1 MKLTDYRRRRQWVVL
16 VFLSAVCLTTG
27 VANSKIISVR
37 PDGKG
42 HYPTIQ
48 AAINA
53 AKPGDEVVLRQGLY
67 TGDGNFNLNFH
78 GKAIT
83 VRSRRPGNNTCMRR
97 TIIDADGQG
106 VIVRFINDEGPG
118 TVFEGFTL
126 GAGDTSKD
134 LRGNPGFFEF
144 SIKARPTTRRL
155 RNKPTDT
162 PRPARSTKI
171 PLSDWICGGITPE
184 GRIWNGHDP
193 FLQPVNTSNYHGS
206 GDVDLDGEITTD
218 DLVEMQQIIDSNLP
232 QNIRADLNG
241 DSFINSSD
249 ITLLNQALSDGILPA
264 WWNQLTTRQQR
275 NDWIDKFIALDKTD
289 EHIYTYS
296 FFVCHHFSYQTYV
309 HSAFERDD
317 FAAESTEYDGGQTI
331 YNIPLYVVGV
341 TSPGH
346 AINGILVGDDPLNF
360 DHWRFIE
367 PQNDYDVI
375 PGGWNMLF
383 GTMVNIGNRFNAQG
397 DLVNF
402 LVEDTGWTLEDYS
415 PDFILTRPDSPV
427 AAADN
432 RKDYWNPVIVP
443 HADSGLFFFEKMR
456 EDMTRTT
463 DIHVTNASAADF
475 DNAVPLTNRFHFSRL
490 LDTTKGPDGAIHVL
504 FESKSIFDLQNLF
517 HGIYDPL
524 AQGFSDV
531 SQVAG
536 GLRLPAMG
544 RIEVTPAGEILVFWS
559 EISGY
564 SGMYEMGIHWTK
576 SSGTGWDS
584 PQLLT
589 PDIMQKQTGN
599 WLNRQFAWYEFDT
612 ELMDDGRIILAY
624 IERYETFD
632 LYLSHFIY
640 DGTWT
645 HTQIENTGWSNSAQG
660 LDLCVSDDGTIHMA
674 YWRASEPQGCYEVGS
689 QPREGR
695 GDLYH
700 RSFDGVSWSGPVIVD
715 NSGGAS
721 CSRIAQGAG
730 GSAYMAWERRVGD
743 NVVPVYAR
751 YADGAWQSPKELTV
765 RPEANAWYPIIAKL
779 PDDKVLVAWS
789 SRSEDLVTIETE
801 VVEPTPPQAQ
811 SQTVETRLAV
821 PLTISL
827 NASDDGLPD
836 PPAVLTYIVTSLPGN
851 GTLDDP
857 QDGPINTVPYTLA
870 SGGNQVVYSSNE
882 HFIGSDGF
890 TFKAN
895 DTGTPPDGGDSA
907 IVTIDIDVRQC
918 ADITIGT
925 GTSTWEYP
933 MYTFY
938 HDSRTQVIYLSD
950 EIGAAG
956 IITGLALN
964 VTTIP
969 GQTMNNWTIRM
980 KHTTMSTYTTT
991 PSLDATDDWTVV
1003 YQSHET
1009 IDSTGWQWFEFSTPF
1024 DYNGTDNLLVDFSHN
1039 NDSYTTYGQCM
1050 YSTPG
1055 GTRSAYACSDSY
1067 YGDPLDWSPTSS
1079 PTVFGIDKVP
1089 NVRLTICSDVPEPIS
1104 VNVILDH
1111 QWMYQ
1116 NVPGQNRSCLTA
1128 DTSVIDDPLS
1138 NSSYNYT
1145 WEFLLPG
1152 DVTLEPIII
1161 GPNDANSLTFAS
1173 RGCNEPTGISGLGE
1187 TFQVKVT
1194 VTGNDHGNTGSAQLE
1209 FGIALLGD
1217 VNNDKYVDIADRSI
1231 TNAFWRTGSA
1241 GPFTL
1246 ADCDVN
1252 CDNLVDIADRSITNA
1267 IWRGLLGSNSITH
1280 SCPLR

>member
-53 AKPGDEVVLRQGLY
+53 AEPGDEVVLRRGIY

-83 VRSRRPGNNTCMRR
+83 VRSRRPKSNICIRR

-134 LRGNPGFFEF
+134 LRGDPGFFEF

-162 PRPARSTKI
+162 PRLARSTEFQ
-171 PLSDWICGGITPE
+171 LSDWICGGIPAS
-184 GRIWNGHDP
+184 GRLWNGHDT
-193 FLQPVNTSNYHGS
+193 FLQPVNTTNYYGS

-218 DLVEMQQIIDSNLP
+218 DLTEMQQIINGSLP

-249 ITLLNQALSDGILPA
+249 ITLLNQALSGGILPA

-275 NDWIDKFIALDKTD
+275 NTWVDKIMELDKTD

-296 FFVCHHFSYQTYV
+296 FFVCHHFAYQTTI
-309 HSAFERDD
+309 HGSFERDD
-317 FAAESTEYDGGQTI
+317 LAAESTEYDGGQTV
-331 YNIPLYVVGV
+331 YNLPLHRADIS
-341 TSPGH
+341 SPTNH
-346 AINGILVGDDPLNF
+346 AINAILVGDDPLNF
-360 DHWRFIE
+360 DDWHFIE
-367 PQNDYDVI
+367 PQNDTDVI
-375 PGGWNMLF
+375 PGDWNMRY
-383 GTMVNIGNRFNAQG
+383 GSTVWIGNRFNQMG
-397 DLVNF
+397 DMVTYYVDLS
-402 LVEDTGWTLEDYS
+402 GWTLESYS
-415 PDFILTRPDSPV
+415 PDLILTRSVPPV
-427 AAADN
+427 VEYDN
-432 RKDYWNPVIVP
+432 HKDLWHPVIIP
-443 HADSGLFFFEKMR
+443 NPSSGLLFFEKMR

-463 DIHVTNASAADF
+463 DIHVTNVSAADF
-475 DNAVPLTNRFHFSRL
+475 DNAVPLTNRFHFSRI
-490 LDTTKGPDGAIHVL
+490 LDITTASDGSIHVL
-504 FESKSIFDLQNLF
+504 FESKSGGDLQNLF

-524 AQGFSDV
+524 GQTITDI
-531 SQVAG
+531 SQVAP
-536 GLRLPAMG
+536 GLRLPAMA

-559 EISGY
+559 EISGF

-576 SSGTGWDS
+576 SSGVGWDS

-589 PDIMQKQTGN
+589 PDIMQKQTGD

-624 IERYETFD
+624 IERYETFN

-645 HTQIENTGWSNSAQG
+645 HTQIENTGWNNSAQG
-660 LDLCVSDDGTIHMA
+660 LDLCVSGDGTIHMA
-674 YWRASEPQGCYEVGS
+674 YWRANEPQGCYEVGTE
-689 QPREGR
+689 PKEGR
-695 GDLYH
+695 GDIYH

-715 NSGGAS
+715 NSGLAS

-730 GSAYMAWERRVGD
+730 GSAYMTWERRVGD
-743 NVVPVYAR
+743 NVVPVYAK
-751 YADGAWQSPKELTV
+751 YADGAWQSSKELTV
-765 RPEANAWYPIIAKL
+765 RPEANAWYPIIGKL
-779 PDDKVLVAWS
+779 HDDNVLVAWS
-789 SRSEDLVTIETE
+789 SRSDDLVTIEMQ
-801 VVEPTPPQAQ
+801 VVEPAPPDAQ
-811 SQTVETRLAV
+811 SNTVV
-821 PLTISL
+821 SPLGAPVTIYL
-827 NASDDGLPD
+827 EADDDGLPE
-836 PPAVLTYIVTSLPGN
+836 PPGALTYIITSLPGH

-857 QDGPINTVPYTLA
+857 QAGTIITVPYIIA
-870 SGGNQVVYSSNE
+870 NYDNQLEYTPDTGYVGQDS
-882 HFIGSDGF
+882 FA
-890 TFKAN
+890 FKAN
-895 DTGTPPDGGDSA
+895 DGGTAPYGGNSNTAA
-907 IVTIDIDVRQC
+907 INIEIANC
-918 ADITIGT
+918 LDITIGT
-925 GTSTWEYP
+925 GTSTWSYP

-950 EIGAAG
+950 EIGTAG
-956 IITGLALN
+956 TITNLALD

-969 GQTMNNWTIRM
+969 GQTMNDWTIRM
-980 KHTTMSTYTTT
+980 NHTTMSTYTT
-991 PSLDATDDWTVV
+991 PSLEATGWTVV

-1009 IDSTGWQWFEFSTPF
+1009 IDSTGSQWFEFSMPF
-1024 DYNGTDNLLVDFSHN
+1024 DYNGTDNLLVDFGHN
-1039 NDSYTTYGQCM
+1039 NDSYTTYGQCR

-1055 GTRSAYACSDSY
+1055 GTRSAYAYSDSG
-1067 YGDPLDWSPTSS
+1067 YGNPLDWSGTSL
-1079 PTVFGIDKVP
+1079 PTVSGIDKVP
-1089 NVRLTICSDVPEPIS
+1089 NIRLTICSDVSEPIS
-1104 VNVILDH
+1104 ANVILDR

-1116 NVPGQNRSCLTA
+1116 NLSGQNRSRLTA

-1138 NSSYNYT
+1138 NSSYSYT
-1145 WEFLLPG
+1145 WEFILPG
-1152 DVTLEPIII
+1152 DVTLEPTII

-1173 RGCNEPTGISGLGE
+1173 RGCDEPTGISDLGE

-1194 VTGNDHGNTGSAQLE
+1194 VTGNDHSNTGSAQMD

-1217 VNNDKYVDIADRSI
+1217 VNNDTAVNVADRGI

-1241 GPFTL
+1241 GSFTL

-1252 CDNLVDIADRSITNA
+1252 CDGVVNVADRGITNA
-1267 IWRGLLGSNSITH
+1267 IWRGLLGSNSITNY
-1280 SCPLR
+1280 CPLR